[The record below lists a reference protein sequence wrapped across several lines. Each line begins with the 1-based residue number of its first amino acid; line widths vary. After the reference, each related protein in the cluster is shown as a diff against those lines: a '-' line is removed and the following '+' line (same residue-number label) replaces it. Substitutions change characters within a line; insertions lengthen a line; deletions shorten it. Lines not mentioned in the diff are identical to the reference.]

1 MLKKMEKYQPAQFEK
16 KWTEEWKN
24 KKLNVFDPDSKKKKY
39 YVLVEWPYTSGD
51 LHIGHWFTFTI
62 PDVLSRYKRMN
73 DWNVFFPMGYD
84 AFGLPAENAA
94 IQHKVHPQDWTMK
107 NIKTMTDQFQTM
119 GTMIDWDWMTVT
131 CLPEYYRW
139 NQWIFLKLFEK
150 GLVYRGKTLSN
161 WCPSCQTVL
170 ANENVVDGKC
180 WRCDSQVI
188 QKEVDQWFIKI
199 TNYADRLIWDEKP
212 KVDWPN
218 SVRVGQNNWIGKKE
232 GINITYKVVDTE
244 ARHRVFSSASPP
256 KGGSPKRL
264 TQKQVSSLPDKTIDS
279 ITCFTT
285 TPVNFGATF
294 IVVAPEHKF
303 VKKILDKKIEIPT
316 KNLIEVQNYVK
327 KALNK
332 TEEARLKEEKNKTGV
347 FTGLYAINHVTKK
360 EIPIWISDFI
370 LANVGTGAVQGCP
383 GHDIRDFEFAKKF
396 NIPIPRVVTGPNG
409 VTGPIEKVEDV
420 VEHGEIMVN
429 SDFLNGIPFEEA
441 MQKTMDYFEKKGW
454 GKRTASYHIRDWSI
468 SRQRYWGTPVPTIY
482 CRNCWQVQS
491 SKFKI
496 QNLREGIDYAIIDGK
511 EHIIHPVPDKDL
523 PVELPY
529 EVDFTPHGK
538 PPLATNEKWLNV
550 NCPKCGKPAKRDAET
565 LDTFFDSS
573 WYFLRYVN
581 PKYNN
586 GPFDTRRVAKLTPVD
601 VYFGGAEHTLGH
613 TLYARF
619 FTKFFNDQKMLDYD
633 EFALKRVQ
641 HGVVLGPDGNKM
653 SKSKGNVVNPDIQVK
668 EYGSDTVR
676 LYLCFMMPYEGTGP
690 WSDQTI
696 AGVNRF
702 LTRIWEIYQNYFV
715 ILRQAQDDK
724 SVMVS
729 STNHDKNLET
739 KLKKTIKK
747 VTEDIS
753 NIKMNTAIAAMMEFL
768 NDWERNPQG
777 LLIESAKNFLQ
788 ILAPFAPFL
797 TEEIWRSIFGEKTSI
812 HLSSWPKVE
821 GEIFEEKMTIPVQV
835 NGRLR
840 STIWMSSE
848 KITNKKY
855 VEEMALKEEKVKKY
869 LTGKDYKIVYVPG
882 KILNFVIN

>member
-429 SDFLNGIPFEEA
+429 SDF
-441 MQKTMDYFEKKGW
+441 
-454 GKRTASYHIRDWSI
+454 
-468 SRQRYWGTPVPTIY
+468 
-482 CRNCWQVQS
+482 
-491 SKFKI
+491 
-496 QNLREGIDYAIIDGK
+496 
-511 EHIIHPVPDKDL
+511 
-523 PVELPY
+523 
-529 EVDFTPHGK
+529 
-538 PPLATNEKWLNV
+538 
-550 NCPKCGKPAKRDAET
+550 
-565 LDTFFDSS
+565 
-573 WYFLRYVN
+573 
-581 PKYNN
+581 
-586 GPFDTRRVAKLTPVD
+586 
-601 VYFGGAEHTLGH
+601 
-613 TLYARF
+613 
-619 FTKFFNDQKMLDYD
+619 
-633 EFALKRVQ
+633 
-641 HGVVLGPDGNKM
+641 
-653 SKSKGNVVNPDIQVK
+653 
-668 EYGSDTVR
+668 
-676 LYLCFMMPYEGTGP
+676 
-690 WSDQTI
+690 
-696 AGVNRF
+696 
-702 LTRIWEIYQNYFV
+702 
-715 ILRQAQDDK
+715 
-724 SVMVS
+724 
-729 STNHDKNLET
+729 
-739 KLKKTIKK
+739 
-747 VTEDIS
+747 
-753 NIKMNTAIAAMMEFL
+753 
-768 NDWERNPQG
+768 
-777 LLIESAKNFLQ
+777 
-788 ILAPFAPFL
+788 
-797 TEEIWRSIFGEKTSI
+797 
-812 HLSSWPKVE
+812 
-821 GEIFEEKMTIPVQV
+821 
-835 NGRLR
+835 
-840 STIWMSSE
+840 
-848 KITNKKY
+848 
-855 VEEMALKEEKVKKY
+855 
-869 LTGKDYKIVYVPG
+869 
-882 KILNFVIN
+882 

>member
-188 QKEVDQWFIKI
+188 QKEVNQWFIKI

>member
-1 MLKKMEKYQPAQFEK
+1 MEKYQPAQFEK

>member
-73 DWNVFFPMGYD
+73 DWNVFSPMGYD

>member
-1 MLKKMEKYQPAQFEK
+1 MEKYQPAQFEK

-188 QKEVDQWFIKI
+188 QKEVNQWFIKI

-747 VTEDIS
+747 VTEDIG

-768 NDWERNPQG
+768 NEWERNPQE
-777 LLIESAKNFLQ
+777 LSKENAKKFLQ
-788 ILAPFAPFL
+788 ILSPFAPFL
-797 TEEIWRSIFGEKTSI
+797 TEEIWHSVFGEKNSI
-812 HLSSWPKVE
+812 HLSTWPKVE
-821 GEIFEEKMTIPVQV
+821 GEIIEEEVTIPVQV
-835 NGRLR
+835 NGKLR
-840 STIWMSSE
+840 DTIKIQNSKVKSQKEVEKLALNSE
-848 KITNKKY
+848 KI
-855 VEEMALKEEKVKKY
+855 KKY
-869 LTGKDYKIVYVPG
+869 LTGKPKKIIYVPG
-882 KILNFVIN
+882 KIINLII

>member
-1 MLKKMEKYQPAQFEK
+1 MEKYQPAQFEK

-188 QKEVDQWFIKI
+188 QKEVNQWFIKI

>member
-1 MLKKMEKYQPAQFEK
+1 
-16 KWTEEWKN
+16 
-24 KKLNVFDPDSKKKKY
+24 
-39 YVLVEWPYTSGD
+39 
-51 LHIGHWFTFTI
+51 
-62 PDVLSRYKRMN
+62 
-73 DWNVFFPMGYD
+73 
-84 AFGLPAENAA
+84 
-94 IQHKVHPQDWTMK
+94 
-107 NIKTMTDQFQTM
+107 
-119 GTMIDWDWMTVT
+119 
-131 CLPEYYRW
+131 
-139 NQWIFLKLFEK
+139 
-150 GLVYRGKTLSN
+150 
-161 WCPSCQTVL
+161 
-170 ANENVVDGKC
+170 
-180 WRCDSQVI
+180 
-188 QKEVDQWFIKI
+188 
-199 TNYADRLIWDEKP
+199 
-212 KVDWPN
+212 
-218 SVRVGQNNWIGKKE
+218 
-232 GINITYKVVDTE
+232 
-244 ARHRVFSSASPP
+244 
-256 KGGSPKRL
+256 
-264 TQKQVSSLPDKTIDS
+264 
-279 ITCFTT
+279 
-285 TPVNFGATF
+285 
-294 IVVAPEHKF
+294 
-303 VKKILDKKIEIPT
+303 
-316 KNLIEVQNYVK
+316 
-327 KALNK
+327 
-332 TEEARLKEEKNKTGV
+332 
-347 FTGLYAINHVTKK
+347 
-360 EIPIWISDFI
+360 
-370 LANVGTGAVQGCP
+370 
-383 GHDIRDFEFAKKF
+383 
-396 NIPIPRVVTGPNG
+396 
-409 VTGPIEKVEDV
+409 
-420 VEHGEIMVN
+420 
-429 SDFLNGIPFEEA
+429 
-441 MQKTMDYFEKKGW
+441 
-454 GKRTASYHIRDWSI
+454 
-468 SRQRYWGTPVPTIY
+468 
-482 CRNCWQVQS
+482 
-491 SKFKI
+491 
-496 QNLREGIDYAIIDGK
+496 
-511 EHIIHPVPDKDL
+511 DL